1 MDIFQ
6 KKDKR
11 FIKKYIDLL
20 KWDNN
25 IIIVNGSSGLK
36 NIKYFGDIDLFSVIN
51 NNYSLLQIINKIKEI
66 YDKAT
71 NNNMYFI
78 EEKIQYIDGT
88 KIKGKYKLI
97 PNNKYIDKQIEYI
110 KLDFIIYFKDRFI
123 ELSIIYSFVNKK
135 NQESENMLKIISDEI
150 NDKLNEKDY
159 FKSLKRIFSIIG
171 IREALGK
178 KYYKEKLKALTSLFN
193 SEFGLMYQNTENLKA
208 IQKIKRF
215 KSDKV
220 KEMINNNL
228 NFIGYEPQNINK
240 QIEAN
245 EKILNKIGLIF
256 LKQISY

>member
-1 MDIFQ
+1 MDFFE

-20 KWDNN
+20 KWDGNK
-25 IIIVNGSSGLK
+25 IIVNGSSGLK
-36 NIKYFGDIDLFSVIN
+36 NINYFGDIDLFSIIN
-51 NNYSLLQIINKIKEI
+51 ANYNINQIINKIKEI
-66 YDKAT
+66 YNNAIK
-71 NNNMYFI
+71 NNMYFI
-78 EEKIQYIDGT
+78 EEKIQYLDGT
-88 KIKGKYKLI
+88 KKKGKYKLV
-97 PNNKYIDKQIEYI
+97 PNNKYINKQIEYI
-110 KLDFIIYFKDRFI
+110 KLDFIIFLNNRFI
-123 ELSIIYSFVNKK
+123 ELSIIYSFVSKK
-135 NQESENMLKIISDEI
+135 NQEPKNMLKIISDEI
-150 NDKLNEKDY
+150 NEKLKEKDY

-171 IREALGK
+171 IRDALGK

-208 IQKIKRF
+208 IQKMKKF
-215 KSDKV
+215 KNDKV

-228 NFIGYEPQNINK
+228 NFIGYEPDNINK